1 VKGTMH
7 EKSRF
12 EKVNGT
18 WYYLDGEVS

>member
-1 VKGTMH
+1 VKGTMQ

-12 EKVNGT
+12 EKVHGT